1 MLIVAATSASGLA
14 VLVTAVFLACAVEMV
29 EALTIVLA
37 VGRTRGWRSAIE
49 GTVAAVLLLAALV
62 GIFGPALV
70 RIPIDVLRLVVGG
83 VLLIF
88 GLQWLR
94 KAILRSSGLKAF
106 HDEDAIYEATVA
118 ELRAAG
124 ERPDRDRLAFVMV
137 FKGVFLEGLEVVITV
152 ITLGTSAHR
161 LGLASATAAVAL
173 ILVGIVGAV
182 VAKQLSAVPENAMKM
197 TVGILLTAYGTF
209 WAGEGLKVKWPGGAS
224 DVMLLVLVGFYT
236 LLVWALISVIRATS
250 PTKAEAHS

>member
-1 MLIVAATSASGLA
+1 MAMAATSASGLV

-37 VGRTRGWRSAIE
+37 VGRTRGWKSAME
-49 GTVAAVLLLAALV
+49 GTGAAVVVLVALV
-62 GIFGPALV
+62 AIFGPALV

-94 KAILRSSGLKAF
+94 KAILRSSGLKAL

-124 ERPDRDRLAFVMV
+124 ERPDRDRLAFVMA
-137 FKGVFLEGLEVVITV
+137 FKGVFLEGLEVIITV

-161 LGLASATAAVAL
+161 LGLASATAALAL
-173 ILVGIVGAV
+173 LLVGVVGAV
-182 VAKQLSAVPENAMKM
+182 VAKQLSSVPENAMKM

-209 WAGEGLKVKWPGGAS
+209 WAGEGLKVKWPGGSS
-224 DVMLLVLVGFYT
+224 DVMLLLLVGFHS
-236 LLVWALISVIRATS
+236 LIVWLLISAIRATS
-250 PTKAEAHS
+250 LKKAEAHS